1 MSSHRP
7 KITVVGAG
15 NVGASCASWM
25 AERDLGDIVLL
36 DIPATKDM
44 PKGKALD
51 MLQVGPI
58 SGYNSHLVGTTDYA
72 DTADSDVCVITAR
85 GTPQPRTI
93 SEEPAAV
100 NPSIVADGTTKSA
113 AC

>member
-44 PKGKALD
+44 PKGKALA

-72 DTADSDVCVITAR
+72 DTADSDVCVITADL
-85 GTPQPRTI
+85 PRPNPRR
-93 SEEPAAV
+93 PAK
-100 NPSIVADGTTKSA
+100 SVATNSGA
-113 AC
+113 AARATQK